1 MTRRTVVALGSLALV
16 VVCILIAVLVRTRPA
31 PSPGPE
37 PLPSPSTTVTQKTIF
52 TAVRDDTDAI
62 AGAMVLGTDATPA
75 TGSWLSL
82 QPGLGVDVE
91 STGTVTLAEVGPRPV
106 PASTALV
113 SNQLGVVVQGGWIMD
128 RLALA
133 AMVDAVGGVTLELT
147 EPVVRLNP
155 DGTKTVLAKPGTR
168 RVFGPAAAEYAI
180 ALGPKEPQVDRMAR
194 FDEVWGKVIRQLP
207 GNVDRVRS
215 IVGSLGSSS
224 RITVSPDYIANALLE
239 YQTAL
244 AERATT
250 TTSLPVSGSD
260 TGPEAIFTQNPQ
272 SAFAVV
278 SDLFGPSLPV
288 VGENGALPRIRMV
301 SEGISSGS
309 FVAAKEAVVN
319 EGNTFVWGGQ
329 RPRSTKSRVFVANQA
344 ARESLG
350 VPLATAL
357 GLPKSAVQVSRD
369 QVVGVQATVLL
380 GLDVLDGTA
389 SPATSPGTMS
399 ATPKPTV

>member
-1 MTRRTVVALGSLALV
+1 VTRRTVVALGSLALV

-37 PLPSPSTTVTQKTIF
+37 PSPSNSTTVTQTTIF
-52 TAVRDDTDAI
+52 TAVRDDADAI
-62 AGAMVLGTDATPA
+62 AAAMVLGTDSTPL

-91 STGTVTLAEVGPRPV
+91 ASGTVTLADIGPRPV
-106 PASTALV
+106 PASTGLV
-113 SNQLGVVVQGGWIMD
+113 SNQLGVAIQGGWVMD
-128 RLALA
+128 RLAFA
-133 AMVDAVGGVTLELT
+133 AMVDAVGGVTLDLA
-147 EPVVRLNP
+147 EPIVRLNP
-155 DGTKTVLAKPGTR
+155 DGTKTVLAKAGNR

-180 ALGPKEPQVDRMAR
+180 VLGPREPQTDRMAR
-194 FDEVWGKVIRQLP
+194 FDQVWGKVIRQLP

-224 RITVSPDYIANALLE
+224 RISVSPDYIANSLLD

-244 AERATT
+244 AEKAATAA
-250 TTSLPVSGSD
+250 SLPVTGQD
-260 TGPEAIFTQNPQ
+260 TGPDAILTQDPQ
-272 SAFAVV
+272 PAFSDV

-288 VGENGALPRIRMV
+288 VGENGALPRIRMI
-301 SEGISSGS
+301 SEGISSAS

-319 EGNTFVWGGQ
+319 SGNTFVWGGQ
-329 RPRSTKSRVFVANQA
+329 RPRSTTSRVFVVDRA
-344 ARESLG
+344 AKDSLG

-357 GLPKSAVQVSRD
+357 GLPKSAVLVSRE

-380 GLDVLDGTA
+380 GLDVLDGSA
-389 SPATSPGTMS
+389 SPSTSPETIS
-399 ATPKPTV
+399 ATPKPPV

>member
-31 PSPGPE
+31 ANPTPE
-37 PLPSPSTTVTQKTIF
+37 PLPSPSTTVAQKTIF

-62 AGAMVLGTDATPA
+62 AGAIVLGTEGSPA

-91 STGTVTLAEVGPRPV
+91 QTGTVTLAEIGPRPV
-106 PASTALV
+106 PASTGLV
-113 SNQLGVVVQGGWIMD
+113 SNQLGVAIQGGWIMD

-133 AMVDAVGGVTLELT
+133 AMVDAVGGITLDLPQ
-147 EPVVRLNP
+147 PVVRVNP
-155 DGTKTVLAKPGTR
+155 DGTKTVLAKAGNR
-168 RVFGPAAAEYAI
+168 RVFGPAAAQYAI
-180 ALGPKEPQVDRMAR
+180 ALGPKEPQAARMAR

-224 RITVSPDYIANALLE
+224 RISESPDYIANALLE

-260 TGPEAIFTQNPQ
+260 SGPAATFTQNPQ
-272 SAFAVV
+272 AAFAVV
-278 SDLFGPSLPV
+278 SDLFGPSLPA

-319 EGNTFVWGGQ
+319 AGNTFVWGGQ
-329 RPRSTKSRVFVANQA
+329 RPRSTTSRVFVASQA
-344 ARESLG
+344 AKESVG

-357 GLPKSAVQVSRD
+357 GLPKSAIQVSRE

-389 SPATSPGTMS
+389 TPSTSPGTMS
-399 ATPKPTV
+399 ATPRPAV